1 MDDRRAIVRPVS
13 TSACSMQIQAFR
25 PARLAHPFVVA
36 VLAACQATGP
46 VPQPSDVRQLPGLY
60 DSKVDKNLSFNALK
74 AQADAGDKHAQNQVG
89 ATYGAE
95 QPDKALPYYRLAAAQ
110 GLAVAQCNL
119 GYMHLTGQ
127 ATPRDLPQ
135 AVHWLGLCAQQGH
148 FMGQF
153 ALGQLYLNGMG
164 LPKDARRAEQWWLL
178 SAAQGHLD
186 SQRAAPALPTRRRRL
201 CAGPAKGRAVDPA
214 H

>member
-1 MDDRRAIVRPVS
+1 
-13 TSACSMQIQAFR
+13 MQIQAFR
-25 PARLAHPFVVA
+25 PARLALPFVVA

-60 DSKVDKNLSFNALK
+60 DSKVDKNLSFNAPSRPRPTR
-74 AQADAGDKHAQNQVG
+74 
-89 ATYGAE
+89 ATSMHRTRSA
-95 QPDKALPYYRLAAAQ
+95 PPTAPSSPTRPCPTTASAAAQ

-153 ALGQLYLNGMG
+153 ALGQLYLNGMAYLRTRG
-164 LPKDARRAEQWWLL
+164 GPSSGGCCRPLKVTSTRSARCACSTDKAPKALRRTPSRSRCGP
-178 SAAQGHLD
+178 SA
-186 SQRAAPALPTRRRRL
+186 STR
-201 CAGPAKGRAVDPA
+201 V
-214 H
+214 